1 MRAWIFTL
9 LLLVLAGCRETPAP
23 VKADPEPRIDGVV
36 VIPPDSPKLRQI
48 RAEEVRVERVP
59 TDEFTAPA
67 KLEFNPNRI
76 SRVVLPAPGRVA
88 EVFVY
93 FGDAVQRGDPLLS
106 LESPEADL
114 AAAEY
119 SRAELALTAARAELA
134 KAQADYDRVLDLFR
148 GDAIAKKEVLAAE
161 TALSQAKAAVA
172 QSETSRGQALA
183 RLELLGL
190 KPGEPR
196 PRITVRAPL
205 SGKVTEFNVVAGE
218 YRNDTG
224 QPVMTIADLSTVWAA
239 ADVPETSIRLVRLDE
254 RFEVRL
260 NAFPGEVFQ
269 SRVMRIA
276 DSVDPANR
284 TLKVWAEM
292 DNRSGRFRP
301 EMFGTVRHVEA
312 EREMPVVPAGAVVQ
326 MEGREAVFVEEA
338 PGRFRAVQVRTGKR
352 SGGRVPVIEGLTPG
366 QRVVSDGAMLLRGH

>member
-1 MRAWIFTL
+1 MRAWICTL
-9 LLLVLAGCRETPAP
+9 LLLALAGCREAPAP
-23 VKADPEPRIDGVV
+23 AKAEPEPRIDGIV

-88 EVFVY
+88 EVFVG

-134 KAQADYDRVLDLFR
+134 KAQADHERVLDLFR

-183 RLELLGL
+183 RLDLLGL
-190 KPGEPR
+190 KPGQTR

-218 YRNDTG
+218 YRNDTS

-239 ADVPETSIRLVRLDE
+239 ADVPETSIRLVQMDE

-366 QRVVSDGAMLLRGH
+366 QRVVSDGAMLLRGY

>member
-1 MRAWIFTL
+1 MRAWICTL
-9 LLLVLAGCRETPAP
+9 LLLALAGCREALPPA
-23 VKADPEPRIDGVV
+23 KTDPEPRIDGVV

-114 AAAEY
+114 AAADY

-134 KAQADYDRVLDLFR
+134 KAQADYERVLDLFR

-190 KPGEPR
+190 KPGQPR

-218 YRNDTG
+218 YRNDTS

-239 ADVPETSIRLVRLDE
+239 ADVPETSIRLVKLDE

-366 QRVVSDGAMLLRGH
+366 QRVVADGAMLLRGY

>member
-1 MRAWIFTL
+1 MRTL
-9 LLLVLAGCRETPAP
+9 ALVVSLLGLAGCRQAPPPQAPAP
-23 VKADPEPRIDGVV
+23 QARLDGVV
-36 VIPPDSPKLRQI
+36 EIPPDSPKMRQI
-48 RAEEVRVERVP
+48 RVEEVRVERLP
-59 TDEFTAPA
+59 ADEFTAPA
-67 KLEFNPNRI
+67 KIEFNPNRI

-88 EVFVY
+88 QVFVA
-93 FGDAVQRGDPLLS
+93 FGDAVEKGAPLLT
-106 LESPEADL
+106 LESPEADQ

-119 SRAELALTAARAELA
+119 LRAELTLTAARAELA
-134 KAQADYDRVLDLFR
+134 KAQQDYERVLDLFR

-172 QSETSRGQALA
+172 QAETSRQHALA

-190 KPGEPR
+190 KPGEAR

-218 YRNDTG
+218 YRNDTS
-224 QPVMTIADLSTVWAA
+224 QPVMTIADLSTVWVA
-239 ADVPETSIRLVRLDE
+239 ADVPETSIRLVQLDE

-260 NAFPGEVFQ
+260 NAFPGEVFF
-269 SRVMRIA
+269 SRVARIA

-284 TLKVWAEM
+284 TLKVWAEL

-312 EREMPVVPAGAVVQ
+312 ERDVPVVPAGAVVQ

-338 PGRFRAVQVRTGKR
+338 PGRFRVTQVRTGKR
-352 SGGRVPVIEGLTPG
+352 AGPKTPVVEGLQPG
-366 QRVVSDGAMLLRGH
+366 ARVVVDGAMLLRGS

>member
-1 MRAWIFTL
+1 MRTL
-9 LLLVLAGCRETPAP
+9 ALVVSLLGLAGCRQAPPPQAPAP
-23 VKADPEPRIDGVV
+23 RARLDGVV
-36 VIPPDSPKLRQI
+36 EIPPDSPKMRQI
-48 RAEEVRVERVP
+48 RVEEVRVERLP
-59 TDEFTAPA
+59 ADEFTAPA
-67 KLEFNPNRI
+67 KIEFNPNRI

-88 EVFVY
+88 QVFVA
-93 FGDAVQRGDPLLS
+93 FGDAVEKGAPLLT
-106 LESPEADL
+106 LESPEADQ

-119 SRAELALTAARAELA
+119 LRAELTLTAARAELA
-134 KAQADYDRVLDLFR
+134 KAQQDYERVLDLFR

-172 QSETSRGQALA
+172 QAETSRQHALA

-190 KPGEPR
+190 KPGEAR

-218 YRNDTG
+218 YRNDTS
-224 QPVMTIADLSTVWAA
+224 QPVMTIADLSTVWVA
-239 ADVPETSIRLVRLDE
+239 ADVPETSIRLVQLDE

-260 NAFPGEVFQ
+260 NAFPGEVFF
-269 SRVMRIA
+269 SRVARIA

-284 TLKVWAEM
+284 TLKVWAEL

-312 EREMPVVPAGAVVQ
+312 ERDVPVVPAGAVVQ

-338 PGRFRAVQVRTGKR
+338 PGRFRVTQVRTGKR
-352 SGGRVPVIEGLTPG
+352 AGPKTPVVEGLQPG
-366 QRVVSDGAMLLRGH
+366 ARVVVDGAMLLRGS

>member
-1 MRAWIFTL
+1 MRAWICTL
-9 LLLVLAGCRETPAP
+9 LLLALAGCREAPAP
-23 VKADPEPRIDGVV
+23 AKADPEPRIDGVV

-114 AAAEY
+114 AAADY

-134 KAQADYDRVLDLFR
+134 KAQADYERVLDLFR

-190 KPGEPR
+190 KPGQPR

-218 YRNDTG
+218 YRNDTS

-239 ADVPETSIRLVRLDE
+239 ADVPETSIRLVQLDE

-312 EREMPVVPAGAVVQ
+312 EREMPVVPSGAVVQ

-366 QRVVSDGAMLLRGH
+366 QRVVSDGAMLLRGY

>member
-1 MRAWIFTL
+1 MRAWICTL
-9 LLLVLAGCRETPAP
+9 FLLALAGCREAPSPA
-23 VKADPEPRIDGVV
+23 KADPEPRIDGVV

-114 AAAEY
+114 AAADY

-134 KAQADYDRVLDLFR
+134 KAQADYERVLDLFR

-172 QSETSRGQALA
+172 QSETSRGQAMA

-190 KPGEPR
+190 KPGQAR

-218 YRNDTG
+218 YRNDTS

-239 ADVPETSIRLVRLDE
+239 ADVPETSIRLVQLDE

-352 SGGRVPVIEGLTPG
+352 SAGRVPVIEGLTPG
-366 QRVVSDGAMLLRGH
+366 QRVVSDGAMLLRGY

>member
-1 MRAWIFTL
+1 MRAWICTL
-9 LLLVLAGCRETPAP
+9 LLLALAGCREAPPPA
-23 VKADPEPRIDGVV
+23 KADPEPRIDGVV

-114 AAAEY
+114 AAADY

-134 KAQADYDRVLDLFR
+134 KAQADYERVLDLFR

-190 KPGEPR
+190 KPGQPR

-218 YRNDTG
+218 YRNDTS

-239 ADVPETSIRLVRLDE
+239 ADVPETSIRLVQLDE

-366 QRVVSDGAMLLRGH
+366 QRVVSDGAMLLRGY

>member
-1 MRAWIFTL
+1 MRAWICTL
-9 LLLVLAGCRETPAP
+9 LLLALAGCREAPAP
-23 VKADPEPRIDGVV
+23 VKAGPEPRIDGVV

-48 RAEEVRVERVP
+48 RAEEVGVERVP

-134 KAQADYDRVLDLFR
+134 KAQADYERVLDLFR

-190 KPGEPR
+190 KPGQAR

-218 YRNDTG
+218 YRNDTS

-239 ADVPETSIRLVRLDE
+239 ADVPETSIRLVQLDE

-352 SGGRVPVIEGLTPG
+352 SGGRVPVIEGLRPG
-366 QRVVSDGAMLLRGH
+366 QRVVSDGAMLLRGY

>member
-23 VKADPEPRIDGVV
+23 VMADPEPRIDGVV

-190 KPGEPR
+190 KPGQPR

-218 YRNDTG
+218 YRNDTS

-239 ADVPETSIRLVRLDE
+239 ADVPETSIRLVQLDE

-366 QRVVSDGAMLLRGH
+366 QRVVSDGAMLLRGY

>member
-190 KPGEPR
+190 KPGQPR

-218 YRNDTG
+218 YRNDTS

-239 ADVPETSIRLVRLDE
+239 ADVPETSIRLVQLDE

-366 QRVVSDGAMLLRGH
+366 QRVVSDGAMLLRGY

>member
-1 MRAWIFTL
+1 MRAWICTL
-9 LLLVLAGCRETPAP
+9 LLLALAGCREAPAP
-23 VKADPEPRIDGVV
+23 AKAEPEPRIDGVV

-134 KAQADYDRVLDLFR
+134 KAQADYERVLDLFR

-183 RLELLGL
+183 RLQLLGL
-190 KPGEPR
+190 KPGEAR

-218 YRNDTG
+218 YRNDTS

-239 ADVPETSIRLVRLDE
+239 ADVPETSIRLVKLDE

-326 MEGREAVFVEEA
+326 MEGREAVFVEES

>member
-1 MRAWIFTL
+1 MRGLALAAAL
-9 LLLVLAGCRETPAP
+9 LALAGCRQAPAP
-23 VKADPEPRIDGVV
+23 PAATPPPRLEGVV
-36 VIPPDSPKLRQI
+36 EIPPDSPKLRQI
-48 RAEEVRVERVP
+48 RVEAVRVERLP
-59 TDEFTAPA
+59 ADEFTAPA

-88 EVFVY
+88 EVFVA
-93 FGDAVQRGDPLLS
+93 FGDAVEKGAPLLT
-106 LESPEADL
+106 LESPEADQ
-114 AAAEY
+114 AAAEFV
-119 SRAELALTAARAELA
+119 RAELTLTAVRAELA
-134 KAQADYDRVLDLFR
+134 KAQQDYERVLDLFH

-172 QSETSRGQALA
+172 QAETSRQQALA

-190 KPGEPR
+190 RPGQPR

-218 YRNDTG
+218 YRNDTS
-224 QPVMTIADLSTVWAA
+224 QPVMTIADLSTVWVA
-239 ADVPETSIRLVRLDE
+239 ADVPEASIRLVQLGE

-269 SRVMRIA
+269 SRVARIA

-284 TLKVWAEM
+284 TLKVWAEL

-312 EREMPVVPAGAVVQ
+312 ERDVPVAPVGAVVQ

-338 PGRFRAVQVRTGKR
+338 AGRFRAVPVRTGR
-352 SGGRVPVIEGLTPG
+352 RAGDRVPVLEGLRAG
-366 QRVVSDGAMLLRGH
+366 DRIVVDGAMLLRGS

>member
-1 MRAWIFTL
+1 MRAWICTL
-9 LLLVLAGCRETPAP
+9 LLLALAGCREAPAP
-23 VKADPEPRIDGVV
+23 AKAEPEPRIDGVV

-134 KAQADYDRVLDLFR
+134 KAQADYERVLDLFR

-190 KPGEPR
+190 KPGEAR

-218 YRNDTG
+218 YRNDTS

-239 ADVPETSIRLVRLDE
+239 ADVPETSIRLVKLDE

-326 MEGREAVFVEEA
+326 MEGREAVFVEES

>member
-1 MRAWIFTL
+1 MRAWICVL
-9 LLLVLAGCRETPAP
+9 LLLPLAGCREAPAP
-23 VKADPEPRIDGVV
+23 VKADPGPRADGLV
-36 VIPPDSPKLRQI
+36 VIPADSPKLRQI
-48 RAEEVRVERVP
+48 RTEEVRAERVP
-59 TDEFTAPA
+59 TEEFTAPA

-88 EVFVY
+88 EVFVS
-93 FGDAVQRGDPLLS
+93 FGDAVKQGDPLLM

-134 KAQADYDRVLDLFR
+134 KAQADYERVLDLFR

-161 TALSQAKAAVA
+161 TALSQARAAVA
-172 QSETSRGQALA
+172 QSEASRGQALA

-190 KPGEPR
+190 KPGQAR

-218 YRNDTG
+218 YRNDTS

-239 ADVPETSIRLVRLDE
+239 ADVPEISIRLVRIGE

-269 SRVMRIA
+269 SRVTRIA

-284 TLKVWAEM
+284 TLKVWAEL

-312 EREMPVVPAGAVVQ
+312 EQEMPVVPAGAVVQ
-326 MEGREAVFVEEA
+326 MEGRESVFVLEA

-352 SGGRVPVIEGLTPG
+352 SNGRIPVVEGLKPG
-366 QRVVSDGAMLLRGH
+366 QSVVADGAMLLRGY